1 MSHRL
6 TVHRSR
12 STNQLQS
19 PSNLRNYITVK
30 SEIFILSSCSRKA
43 SDHLFAMRGAVCVH
57 AELPLT
63 SAINMQKKIHWLPNI
78 SQAARVFVS
87 HTISSLYQTTLT
99 SKETRL
105 CLSEE
110 ENLWMPSWRRSY
122 LCNMTLQLV
131 PISPAQRVFSTGYP
145 CSKLCITFKITGFV
159 KEKNNCFC
167 SLRM

>member
-1 MSHRL
+1 
-6 TVHRSR
+6 
-12 STNQLQS
+12 
-19 PSNLRNYITVK
+19 
-30 SEIFILSSCSRKA
+30 
-43 SDHLFAMRGAVCVH
+43 MRGAVCVH

-167 SLRM
+167 SLRMSKGLNKNRLTLLNLCVLLSCVVSMPIYGHLMGVIGTGVLPL

>member
-1 MSHRL
+1 MSHRPSISFNKPTIIPL
-6 TVHRSR
+6 KPT
-12 STNQLQS
+12 QLHNCQTRDIYIIQLFKES
-19 PSNLRNYITVK
+19 FWPSFCNEKCGL
-30 SEIFILSSCSRKA
+30 
-43 SDHLFAMRGAVCVH
+43 H
-57 AELPLT
+57 ARRTELPLT
-63 SAINMQKKIHWLPNI
+63 SAINMQKKIHGLPNI

-87 HTISSLYQTTLT
+87 YTISSLYQTTLT

-105 CLSEE
+105 CLSEG

-131 PISPAQRVFSTGYP
+131 PISPAQSDFSTGYP
-145 CSKLCITFKITGFV
+145 SSKLCVNVQNKRFV